1 MSNCSNKS
9 FNQTEQIMDCGQ
21 FINNNDTFITT
32 HYLSHKYLHTKEV
45 ETIK

>member
-21 FINNNDTFITT
+21 FINNDTFITT
-32 HYLSHKYLHTKEV
+32 HYLSHQYLHTEEV